1 LEPGRL
7 EAAVLLAVAAGAS
20 RVDEVSMLLGVPVE
34 EARAAVERLV
44 GEGLLRLVKRR
55 RLLLLREERLELTE
69 RGRAAIPLAR
79 SVLSP
84 LPGPG
89 TVGGEE
95 FLLAVLAGLA
105 AEAAL
110 MLSALLSGPMGEP
123 GGLAEDTGAKR
134 SPIVFDPDEWR

>member
-1 LEPGRL
+1 M
-7 EAAVLLAVAAGAS
+7 LLAVAAGAS
-20 RVDEVSMLLGVPVE
+20 SVDEVSMLLGVPVE
-34 EARAAVERLV
+34 EVRAAVERLE

-55 RLLLLREERLELTE
+55 KLLLLREERLELTE
-69 RGRAAIPLAR
+69 YGRAAIPLAR

-89 TVGGEE
+89 AMGGEE

-110 MLSALLSGPMGEP
+110 MLSALLSEPMGEP
-123 GGLAEDTGAKR
+123 SGLAEDAGAKR